1 MAATSRD
8 STRKVKL
15 TLSDLSNLPVQCWL
29 GRTGGIH
36 TLIDFVR
43 EENKPC
49 VSALIMATASRG
61 DGLSKDQFQT
71 QRDVDDLLALGV
83 NLCLADRGNSGKL
96 YGFLNVTPSPLCRS
110 NVPIFA
116 AGRMTFSFTDPAG
129 IFHTAFKVLGY
140 RSSKTACS

>member
-29 GRTGGIH
+29 GKTVSIH

-49 VSALIMATASRG
+49 VSTLIMATASRG

-71 QRDVDDLLALGV
+71 QRDVDDFLALGV
-83 NLCLADRGNSGKL
+83 NICLADRAIVASCM
-96 YGFLNVTPSPLCRS
+96 VS
-110 NVPIFA
+110 
-116 AGRMTFSFTDPAG
+116 
-129 IFHTAFKVLGY
+129 
-140 RSSKTACS
+140 